1 MKRHLFTLTLSF
13 MLISISQAQ
22 VILQENFESGS
33 FPTGWTQ
40 ETNATDGGWKIGSSS
55 GLSSQY
61 WPIPSN
67 GSTRIAATNDDGCN
81 CDKNQ
86 DRFITPLLDFTGY
99 NEIALQVDVFF
110 GKGTFQS
117 FSEEAAIEIS
127 LDGATWTGLEDLHG
141 HGGWDTH
148 FINLSDY
155 AGEDSVY
162 VSFNYSDGGGYLYG
176 LAIDN
181 VTIAVPP
188 TIDASLVELNSKP
201 YGEENT
207 NIVISGTA
215 FNMGITP
222 IISLEIVYTING
234 GNAVSAIL
242 DGLNIQPFE
251 YFEVSHPTPWES
263 PMAGLYDV
271 KVDINAVNGTGDE
284 NPNNN
289 SLTFQTEIY
298 PQIVPP
304 NKIDEFLQGE
314 PIFTTIAT
322 AGDELNK
329 PTDLDFFPILGKNE
343 LWVVN
348 ERTESVGGS
357 TVTIYDAGTPD
368 QTLLPRADGNSWHF
382 MSLPTGI
389 AFSDNFNFATST
401 GIKDANHSGGTFTG
415 PALWSSDPAVY
426 AQPSGG
432 NGSHLDML
440 HGSPY
445 SMGIASESDNV
456 FWVFDGW
463 NETIVRYD
471 FQNDHGPGNDDH
483 ADGLVRRYME
493 IEVKRD
499 GNVPSHLVI
508 DKPSGW
514 LYAVDIGN
522 NRVIRLDINSGEV
535 MNALPL
541 INEPLAEHSQ
551 MGNVTWE
558 VIIDS
563 LDRPCGIEVI
573 GNRLLVGEY
582 TSGEI
587 IVYDIDNNFAELG
600 RIVTGEAGLTG
611 LKIGPDGS
619 IWYTNRIENTLTRL
633 EPGEVTATE
642 EEMVLA
648 QIRVWPNPSLGTI
661 LIELPDDLVNSR
673 NEVWLSDM
681 TGKTIRQWADIKGR
695 QQLNFGEL
703 MDGIYALTVF
713 NNTFFQTTKILL
725 RKDSN

>member
-1 MKRHLFTLTLSF
+1 MAF
-13 MLISISQAQ
+13 SQAQ
-22 VILQENFESGS
+22 VIFQENFESGS
-33 FPTGWTQ
+33 FPADWTQ

-55 GLSSQY
+55 NLSSQY
-61 WPIPSN
+61 WTIAGN
-67 GSTRIAATNDDGCN
+67 GSTNIAATNDDACN
-81 CDKNQ
+81 CDKSQ
-86 DRFITPLLDFTGY
+86 DRMITPPIDLSGLSGV
-99 NEIALQVDVFF
+99 ALQVDVFF
-110 GKGTFQS
+110 GKGTYEN
-117 FSEEAAIEIS
+117 FSEQAAIEIS
-127 LDGATWTGLEDLHG
+127 LDGTTWTVLEELHG

-148 FINLSDY
+148 YINLSNF

-162 VSFNYSDGGGYLYG
+162 ISINYNDGGGYLYG

-181 VTIAVPP
+181 FTVAIPLSL
-188 TIDASLVELNSKP
+188 DAGLVELNSRP

-207 NIVISGTA
+207 SIEINGTG
-215 FNMGITP
+215 FNTGLTP
-222 IISLEIVYTING
+222 ITSIQIGYTING
-234 GNAVSAIL
+234 ENEVTAL
-242 DGLNIQPFE
+242 LEGLNIQPFE
-251 YFEVSHPTPWES
+251 YFEFNHPTPWV
-263 PMAGLYDV
+263 PLTAGSYDV
-271 KVDINAVNGTGDE
+271 KVDISTVNGIGDE
-284 NPNNN
+284 NANNN
-289 SLTFQTEIY
+289 SLIFQTVIY
-298 PQIVPP
+298 PRVIPQ
-304 NKIDEFLQGE
+304 NKVDQFLQAA
-314 PIFTTIAT
+314 PVFTTIAT

-357 TVTIYDAGTPD
+357 TLTIYDAGTPD
-368 QTLLPRADGNSWHF
+368 QSFLPRADGNSWHF

-415 PALWSSDPAVY
+415 PALWSSDPTVY

-445 SMGIASESDNV
+445 CMGIASETDNV

-471 FQNDHGPGNDDH
+471 FQADHGPGNDDH

-522 NRVIRLDINSGEV
+522 NRVIRLDIHSGEV
-535 MNALPL
+535 MNSLPL

-587 IVYDIDNNFAELG
+587 VVYDIDNNFVELG
-600 RIVTGEAGLTG
+600 RIATGEPGLTG

-642 EEMVLA
+642 EERVIA
-648 QIRVWPNPSLGTI
+648 QIRVWPNPSSGTI
-661 LIELPDDLVNSR
+661 LIDLPDDSVNSR
-673 NEVWLSDM
+673 SEIKLSDM
-681 TGKTIRQWADIKGR
+681 TGKTIRQWAGVSGR
-695 QQLNFGEL
+695 QQLNFGDL
-703 MDGIYALTVF
+703 TDGIYTLTVF
-713 NNTFFQTTKILL
+713 NNTSLYTTKILL
-725 RKDSN
+725 SKDSN

>member
-1 MKRHLFTLTLSF
+1 MKRHLFTLTLSLVLMTF
-13 MLISISQAQ
+13 SQAQ
-22 VILQENFESGS
+22 VIFQEDFESGT
-33 FPTGWTQ
+33 FPLGWTQ
-40 ETNATDGGWKIGSSS
+40 ETNATDGGWLIGSSS
-55 GLSSQY
+55 GLSSQF
-61 WPIPSN
+61 WPIAAN

-81 CDKNQ
+81 CDKSQ
-86 DRFITPLLDFTGY
+86 DRLITPPLDFTGLSG
-99 NEIALQVDVFF
+99 IALQVDVFF
-110 GKGTFQS
+110 GKGTYEN
-117 FSEEAAIEIS
+117 FSEQAAIEVS
-127 LDGATWTGLEDLHG
+127 LDGSIWTVLEDLHG

-148 FINLSDY
+148 LLNLSNF

-162 VSFNYSDGGGYLYG
+162 ISFNYNDGGGYLYG

-188 TIDASLVELNSKP
+188 ALDASLVELNSKP

-222 IISLEIVYTING
+222 ITSLEMVYTING

-251 YFEVSHPTPWES
+251 YFEVSHPTPWQS
-263 PMAGLYDV
+263 PIAGSYEV
-271 KVDINAVNGTGDE
+271 KVDINTVNGTVDE
-284 NPNNN
+284 NTNNN
-289 SLTFQTEIY
+289 SQVFQTQIY
-298 PQIVPP
+298 PLIVPP
-304 NKIDEFLQGE
+304 NKIDEFLLAE

-401 GIKDANHSGGTFTG
+401 GIKDANHNGGTFTG
-415 PALWSSDPAVY
+415 PALWSSDPAIY

-445 SMGIASESDNV
+445 CMGIASESANA

-471 FQNDHGPGNDDH
+471 FQKDHGPGNDDH
-483 ADGLVRRYME
+483 ADGLVRRYIE

-499 GNVPSHLVI
+499 GNVPSHLVL
-508 DKPSGW
+508 DKSTGW

-522 NRVIRLDINSGEV
+522 NRVIRLDIHSGSVVNS
-535 MNALPL
+535 LPL
-541 INEPLAEHSQ
+541 INEPLEEHSQ

-563 LDRPCGIEVI
+563 LDRPCGIELI

-587 IVYDIDNNFAELG
+587 IVYDIENNFDELG
-600 RIVTGEAGLTG
+600 RIATGETGLTG
-611 LKIGPDGS
+611 IKIGPDGS
-619 IWYTNRIENTLTRL
+619 IWYTNRVQNTLTRL
-633 EPGEVTATE
+633 TPGEISATE
-642 EEMVLA
+642 EQTWSADVDVL
-648 QIRVWPNPSLGTI
+648 PNPTTGILRIGLPPFADQTI
-661 LIELPDDLVNSR
+661 TKIQINDV
-673 NEVWLSDM
+673 
-681 TGKTIRQWADIKGR
+681 TGKTVMAFDRVNDTET
-695 QQLNFGEL
+695 LNISTLPNGL
-703 MDGIYALTVF
+703 YILTVF
-713 NNTFFQTTKILL
+713 NDRFAVSKKIVLE
-725 RKDSN
+725 K

>member
-1 MKRHLFTLTLSF
+1 M
-13 MLISISQAQ
+13 
-22 VILQENFESGS
+22 
-33 FPTGWTQ
+33 
-40 ETNATDGGWKIGSSS
+40 
-55 GLSSQY
+55 
-61 WPIPSN
+61 
-67 GSTRIAATNDDGCN
+67 
-81 CDKNQ
+81 
-86 DRFITPLLDFTGY
+86 
-99 NEIALQVDVFF
+99 
-110 GKGTFQS
+110 
-117 FSEEAAIEIS
+117 
-127 LDGATWTGLEDLHG
+127 
-141 HGGWDTH
+141 
-148 FINLSDY
+148 
-155 AGEDSVY
+155 
-162 VSFNYSDGGGYLYG
+162 
-176 LAIDN
+176 
-181 VTIAVPP
+181 
-188 TIDASLVELNSKP
+188 
-201 YGEENT
+201 
-207 NIVISGTA
+207 
-215 FNMGITP
+215 
-222 IISLEIVYTING
+222 
-234 GNAVSAIL
+234 
-242 DGLNIQPFE
+242 
-251 YFEVSHPTPWES
+251 
-263 PMAGLYDV
+263 
-271 KVDINAVNGTGDE
+271 
-284 NPNNN
+284 
-289 SLTFQTEIY
+289 
-298 PQIVPP
+298 
-304 NKIDEFLQGE
+304 
-314 PIFTTIAT
+314 
-322 AGDELNK
+322 
-329 PTDLDFFPILGKNE
+329 
-343 LWVVN
+343 
-348 ERTESVGGS
+348 
-357 TVTIYDAGTPD
+357 TIYDAGTPD

-401 GIKDANHSGGTFTG
+401 GIRTLIIAEAHLPV

-541 INEPLAEHSQ
+541 IDEPLAEHSQ

-573 GNRLLVGEY
+573 GNRSAGRY

-587 IVYDIDNNFAELG
+587 LVYDIDNNFAELG

-611 LKIGPDGS
+611 LKMGPNS
-619 IWYTNRIENTLTRL
+619 SWYTNRIENTLTRL

-642 EEMVLA
+642 EEMVLV

-681 TGKTIRQWADIKGR
+681 TGKTIRPVG
-695 QQLNFGEL
+695 G
-703 MDGIYALTVF
+703 Y
-713 NNTFFQTTKILL
+713 
-725 RKDSN
+725 